1 MSLDIDVEGRFASR
15 HIGPRDHEI
24 KSMLASLGVGSFGE
38 LMDQTV
44 PDSIRLEGDLDLPD
58 ASPEHL
64 LLRRLEE
71 IGSRNQVFRSFIGM
85 GYHDTVV
92 PGVIL
97 RNVLENPGW
106 YTQYTPY
113 QAEIAQG
120 RLEALLNYQTMV
132 IDLTGLEIANA
143 SLLDESTAAAE
154 AMAMLFGDTRDEKR
168 DHFFV
173 SEACH
178 PQTIEVVKGRAAP
191 MGVKVVVGAHDNYDL
206 ESHGDRI
213 FGGLVQYP
221 ATDGAIHDY
230 RSFCDSFHEYGAGVV
245 MAADLMALT
254 MLTPPGEL
262 GADIAVGNTQRF
274 GVPMGYGGPHAAY
287 LAAQDRFKRKMPGRI
302 IGVSVDADGN
312 PALRMALQ
320 TREQHI
326 RREKATSNICT
337 AQVLLA
343 IMAGMYTVYHGPDGL
358 RRIAGRIHHLAS
370 TLAHGLRELGH
381 SVVHEH
387 FFDTL
392 QVVPSGVSGADILG
406 RAREL
411 RMNLRDYGD
420 GTVGVAVDET
430 TLPEDIDDLFKVF
443 SDGGP
448 RGGGVKLSA
457 AAVSQETSSSIP
469 DGLLRTSKFME
480 HPVFHSYRSETEML
494 RYIHKLESRDLSL
507 NTSMISLGSC
517 TMKLNATTQ
526 MVPVTWRAFGGIHPF
541 APTDQTLGYQEL
553 LSDLESW
560 LAGISGFAATSLQPN
575 SGASG
580 EYTGLLVIRALQE
593 SLGEGHR
600 DVCLIPSSAHGT
612 NPASAVMAGMRV
624 VVVQCDDNGNIDL
637 DDLTAKADEHAQG
650 LAAIMITYPST
661 HGVFESEIRRI
672 CEIVHER
679 GGRVYLDG
687 ANLNAQVGLCR
698 PGDYGA
704 DVCHINLHKTFAI
717 PHGGGGPGMGPICVT
732 EELSPFLPGHPVT
745 ETGGSRAI
753 LPVAGAAWGSG
764 SILLISWAYIALLGK
779 EGVRRATEVAILN
792 ANYMANRLQDQF
804 DVLYRGENGRVAH
817 EFILDLRPLKKTT
830 GISDEDVA
838 KRLMDYG
845 FHAPTMSFPVAGTI
859 MVEPTESESKVELDR
874 LCDALVSIRAEIQ
887 EVESGAA
894 DREDNVLKNAPHTA
908 AMLTASEWDHS
919 YSREKAAYPAPW
931 TRDYKFWPPVRRV
944 NNVHGDRNLVCACP
958 PIEAYAEVAAGT
970 GAAGTG

>member
-1 MSLDIDVEGRFASR
+1 MSLDIDTVGRFAGR
-15 HIGPRDHEI
+15 HVGPRDHDIE
-24 KSMLASLGVGSFGE
+24 SMLSSLGLSSLGE
-38 LMDQTV
+38 LVDQTV
-44 PDSIRLEGDLDLPD
+44 PRSIRFEGDLDLPD
-58 ASPEHL
+58 AFPEHG
-64 LLRRLEE
+64 LLRRVEE
-71 IGSRNQVFRSFIGM
+71 IGSKNQVFRSYLGM

-97 RNVLENPGW
+97 RNILENPGW

-154 AMAMLFGDTRDEKR
+154 AMAMLFGDTGDEKR
-168 DHFFV
+168 THFFV

-178 PQTIEVVKGRAAP
+178 PQTIAVVKGRAAP
-191 MGVKVVVGAHDNYDL
+191 LSIEVVVGAHDNYDL
-206 ESHGDRI
+206 KSFGDRL

-230 RSFCDSFHEYGAGVV
+230 RSFCADFHEHGAGVV

-287 LAAQDRFKRKMPGRI
+287 LAARDRFKRKMPGRI
-302 IGVSVDADGN
+302 IGVSMDADGN

-343 IMAGMYTVYHGPDGL
+343 IMAGMYAVYHGPHGL
-358 RRIAGRIHHLAS
+358 RRIAGRIHNLAS

-387 FFDTL
+387 FFDTV
-392 QVVPSGVSGADILG
+392 QIVPAGISGEGIIQ
-406 RAREL
+406 RAQAL

-420 GTVGVAVDET
+420 GTVGIAVDET
-430 TLPEDIDDLFKVF
+430 TLPGDLDDLFNVF

-448 RGGGVKLSA
+448 RGGGVKLTASKVA
-457 AAVSQETSSSIP
+457 REATSPLPQE
-469 DGLLRTSKFME
+469 LLRKSDFLQ
-480 HPVFHSYRSETEML
+480 HPVFHRYHSETEML

-507 NTSMISLGSC
+507 NTSMIALGSC

-526 MVPVTWRAFGGIHPF
+526 MLPVTWRAFSGMHPF
-541 APTDQTLGYQEL
+541 APIDQAEGYQEL
-553 LSDLESW
+553 LRDLESW
-560 LAGISGFAATSLQPN
+560 LAEISGFAATSLQPN

-580 EYTGLLVIRALQE
+580 EYTGLLVIRALHE
-593 SLGEGHR
+593 SRGEGHR

-624 VVVQCDDNGNIDL
+624 VVVQCDEMGNVDL
-637 DDLTAKADEHAQG
+637 DDLEANADAHAAD

-672 CEIVHER
+672 CDIVHER

-704 DVCHINLHKTFAI
+704 DVCHINLHKTFSI
-717 PHGGGGPGMGPICVT
+717 PHGGGGPGAGPICVT
-732 EELSPFLPGHPVT
+732 SELAPFLTGHPVI
-745 ETGGSRAI
+745 ETGGPKAI
-753 LPVAGAAWGSG
+753 LPVSGAPWGSG
-764 SILLISWAYIALLGK
+764 GILVISWSYIALLGK
-779 EGVRRATEVAILN
+779 KGVRRATEVAILN
-792 ANYMANRLQDQF
+792 ANYMANRLQDEF
-804 DVLYRGENGRVAH
+804 EVLYRGENGRVAH
-817 EFILDLRPLKKTT
+817 EFILDLRPLKKTS
-830 GISDEDVA
+830 GISAEDVA

-859 MVEPTESESKVELDR
+859 MVEPTESESKMELDR
-874 LCDALVSIRAEIQ
+874 LCDALSSIREEIQ
-887 EVESGAA
+887 EVESGTA
-894 DREDNVLKNAPHTA
+894 DPEDNVLKNAPHTA
-908 AMLTASEWDHS
+908 AMLTASEWEHP

-944 NNVHGDRNLVCACP
+944 NNVHGDRNLVCSCP
-958 PIEAYAEVAAGT
+958 PIEAYAEVAAGD
-970 GAAGTG
+970 

>member
-1 MSLDIDVEGRFASR
+1 MPLDIDTVGRFASR
-15 HIGPRDHEI
+15 HVGPRDHEI
-24 KSMLASLGVGSFGE
+24 ESMLASLGLTSLGE
-38 LMDQTV
+38 LVDQTV
-44 PDSIRLEGDLDLPD
+44 PASIRFEGDLDLPD
-58 ASPEHL
+58 ASPEHR

-71 IGSRNQVFRSFIGM
+71 MGSRNQVFRSYLGM

-92 PGVIL
+92 PGVIQ
-97 RNVLENPGW
+97 RNILENPGW

-154 AMAMLFGDTRDEKR
+154 AMAMLYGDTRDEKR
-168 DHFFV
+168 TRFFV
-173 SEACH
+173 SGACH
-178 PQTIEVVKGRAAP
+178 PQTIAVLKGRAAP
-191 MGVKVVVGAHDNYDL
+191 LGIEVVVGVHDNYDL
-206 ESHGDRI
+206 ESFGDRL

-230 RSFCDSFHEYGAGVV
+230 RAFCDSFHEHGAGVV

-274 GVPMGYGGPHAAY
+274 GVPMGFGGPHAAY
-287 LAAQDRFKRKMPGRI
+287 LAADDKFKRKMPGRI
-302 IGVSVDADGN
+302 IGVSVDMDGN

-343 IMAGMYTVYHGPDGL
+343 IMAGMYAVYHGPEGL

-370 TLAHGLRELGH
+370 TLAHGLREFGH

-387 FFDTL
+387 FFDTI
-392 QVVPSGVSGADILG
+392 QVVPSGVSAEDILG
-406 RAREL
+406 RARDL
-411 RMNLRDYGD
+411 GMNLRDYDD
-420 GTVGVAVDET
+420 GTVGITVDET
-430 TLPEDIDDLFKVF
+430 TLPEDIDDLFNVF
-443 SDGGP
+443 SSGGP
-448 RGGGVKLSA
+448 RGGGVKLNADS
-457 AAVSQETSSSIP
+457 VSRDASSVIP
-469 DGLLRTSKFME
+469 EALVRTSAFLE
-480 HPVFHSYRSETEML
+480 HPVFHSYRSETDML

-541 APTDQTLGYQEL
+541 APSDQTLGYQEL

-560 LAGISGFAATSLQPN
+560 LAEISGFAATSLQPN

-580 EYTGLLVIRALQE
+580 EYTGLLVIRALHE

-637 DDLTAKADEHAQG
+637 DDLTTKADEHAEG

-661 HGVFESEIRRI
+661 HGVFESEIRRM
-672 CEIVHER
+672 CEIVHQR

-704 DVCHINLHKTFAI
+704 DVCHINLHKTFSI

-732 EELSPFLPGHPVT
+732 EELAPFLPGHPVT
-745 ETGGSRAI
+745 ETGGSQAI
-753 LPVAGAAWGSG
+753 LPVAGAPWGSG
-764 SILLISWAYIALLGK
+764 SILVISWAYIALLGK
-779 EGVRRATEVAILN
+779 EGVRRATEAAILN

-804 DVLYRGENGRVAH
+804 EVLYRGENGRVAH
-817 EFILDLRPLKKTT
+817 EFILDLRPLKKAT

-874 LCDALVSIRAEIQ
+874 LCDALVSIRSEIQ
-887 EVESGAA
+887 EVESGDA
-894 DREDNVLKNAPHTA
+894 DPEDNVLKNAPHTA
-908 AMLTASEWDHS
+908 TMLTASEWDHP

-970 GAAGTG
+970 D